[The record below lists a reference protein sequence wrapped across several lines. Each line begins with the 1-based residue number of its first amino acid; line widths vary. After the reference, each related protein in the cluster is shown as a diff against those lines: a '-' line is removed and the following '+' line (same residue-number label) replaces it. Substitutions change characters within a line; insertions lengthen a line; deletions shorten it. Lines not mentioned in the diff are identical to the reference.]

1 MNEAQ
6 MDMWKSGVSDFHR
19 KVDEI
24 IDDRKKLKELI
35 KEHLSQFFEFDDFE
49 CDSVFEVI
57 QITLPNVDLVLPKNI
72 GDIGMDWTIS
82 TGYDKKANPTIII
95 NFYPF
100 GRDE

>member
-1 MNEAQ
+1 MDEAQ

-35 KEHLSQFFEFDDFE
+35 KEHISQFFEFKDFR
-49 CDSVFEVI
+49 CDSVFDVI
-57 QITLPNVDLVLPKNI
+57 SIKLPNEDLVLPKNI

-82 TGYDKKANPTIII
+82 TGYDEKANPIIII